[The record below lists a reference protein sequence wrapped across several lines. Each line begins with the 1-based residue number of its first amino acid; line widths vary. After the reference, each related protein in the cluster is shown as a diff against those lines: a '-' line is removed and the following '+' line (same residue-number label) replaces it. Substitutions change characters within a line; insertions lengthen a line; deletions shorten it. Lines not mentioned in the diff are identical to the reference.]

1 MSSVVMKRANMVVL
15 AGAVSML
22 GWGTVLPYQYA
33 YAANTRGWGTLVAA
47 GASSLFS
54 VGALLAAPVGGRLA
68 DRLPPVRVAVA
79 AKTVAAVA
87 SLGLLLAGSPATFL
101 AAMLLFGMGITAAQ
115 PAQSVLVLRWT
126 GSQDRRRVFAWQ
138 FTGSSVGMALGALL
152 AARVVDLDDEH
163 GMWPSFAMA
172 AVGFVLAAGLLA
184 LAGRGAEDGVE
195 EGSAV
200 GVDGSPAGT
209 RVGSLVA
216 LRALASVPALRWVA
230 AVTVALALGFYA
242 QFESGLPAFALMFLD
257 VPEQTIG
264 TAAAVNCLVI
274 VALQMVV
281 VRWTARRNPASL
293 LVAVGLV
300 WVLSWGI
307 LAYSMSVPGIAAVL
321 FVTAYGIFAVGET
334 LFAPV
339 LNPLTASL
347 APAGTVGT
355 TLGLLAAIQ
364 TGVSAVGP
372 LLAGLALGAGH
383 GMTFVVV
390 HLVLSVLAVFAAL
403 RLRSVLRPPR
413 RARSSASRQAPVKGA
428 PEAARETMG
437 PSCAPSRHGQGH

>member
-1 MSSVVMKRANMVVL
+1 MKRANMVVL

-33 YAANTRGWGTLVAA
+33 YAANTRGWGTLAAA

-54 VGALLAAPVGGRLA
+54 IGALLAAPVGGRLA

-87 SLGLLLAGSPATFL
+87 SVGLLLASSPVTFL
-101 AAMLLFGMGITAAQ
+101 GAMFLFGMGITAAQ
-115 PAQSVLVLRWT
+115 PAQSVLVLRWV
-126 GSQDRRRVFAWQ
+126 GSADRRRVFAWQ
-138 FTGSSVGMALGALL
+138 FTGSSVGMAIGALL
-152 AARVVDLDDEH
+152 AAQVVDLHDED

-172 AVGFVLAAGLLA
+172 ATGFLLSAGLLA
-184 LAGRGAEDGVE
+184 LAGRRAGDASTAGCDRSSTAT
-195 EGSAV
+195 SA
-200 GVDGSPAGT
+200 S
-209 RVGSLVA
+209 SLVA
-216 LRALASVPALRWVA
+216 LRAMASVPALRWLA
-230 AVTVALALGFYA
+230 AVTVTLALGFYA
-242 QFESGLPAFALMFLD
+242 QFESGLPAFALMVLD

-281 VRWTARRNPASL
+281 VRWTARRNSASL

-307 LAYSMSVPGIAAVL
+307 LALSMSTPGIAAVL
-321 FVTAYGIFAVGET
+321 FVTTYGIFAVGET

-347 APAGTVGT
+347 APAGMVGT
-355 TLGLLAAIQ
+355 TLGVFAALQ

-372 LLAGLALGAGH
+372 LLAALALGAGH

-390 HLVLSVLAVFAAL
+390 HLVISVLALLAAL
-403 RLRSVLRPPR
+403 RLRAVLQPPGRPAATTAGPR
-413 RARSSASRQAPVKGA
+413 DAGGDTSSESDTVACGFAVPV
-428 PEAARETMG
+428 
-437 PSCAPSRHGQGH
+437 

>member
-33 YAANTRGWGTLVAA
+33 YAANTRGWGTLAAA

-68 DRLPPVRVAVA
+68 DRVPPVRVAVA

-152 AARVVDLDDEH
+152 AAQVVDLDDEH
-163 GMWPSFAMA
+163 GMGPSFAMA

-184 LAGRGAEDGVE
+184 LAGRGAEEGVE

-209 RVGSLVA
+209 RVSSLVA

-281 VRWTARRNPASL
+281 VRWTARRDPASL

-321 FVTAYGIFAVGET
+321 FVTTYGIFAVGET

-355 TLGLLAAIQ
+355 TLGLLAALQ

-413 RARSSASRQAPVKGA
+413 SARSSASRQASLKGA

-437 PSCAPSRHGQGH
+437 LSCAPSRHGQGH

>member
-1 MSSVVMKRANMVVL
+1 MKRANMVVL
-15 AGAVSML
+15 AGAVSVL

-33 YAANTRGWGTLVAA
+33 YAANTRGWGTLAAA

-54 VGALLAAPVGGRLA
+54 IGALLAAPVGGRLA

-87 SLGLLLAGSPATFL
+87 SVGLLLASSPVTFL
-101 AAMLLFGMGITAAQ
+101 GAMFLFGMGITAAQ
-115 PAQSVLVLRWT
+115 PAQSVLVLRWV
-126 GSQDRRRVFAWQ
+126 GSADRRRVFAWQ
-138 FTGSSVGMALGALL
+138 FTGSSVGMAIGALL
-152 AARVVDLDDEH
+152 AAQVVDLHDED

-172 AVGFVLAAGLLA
+172 ATGFLLSAGLLA
-184 LAGRGAEDGVE
+184 LAGRRAGDASAAGSDRSSTATGA
-195 EGSAV
+195 S
-200 GVDGSPAGT
+200 
-209 RVGSLVA
+209 SLVA
-216 LRALASVPALRWVA
+216 LRAMASVPALRWFA
-230 AVTVALALGFYA
+230 AVTVTLALGFYA
-242 QFESGLPAFALMFLD
+242 QFESGLPAFALMVLD

-281 VRWTARRNPASL
+281 VRWTARRNSASL

-307 LAYSMSVPGIAAVL
+307 LALSMSTPGIAAVL
-321 FVTAYGIFAVGET
+321 FVTTYGIFAVGET

-347 APAGTVGT
+347 APAGMVGT
-355 TLGLLAAIQ
+355 TLGVFAALQ

-372 LLAGLALGAGH
+372 LLAALALGAGH

-390 HLVLSVLAVFAAL
+390 HLVISVLAVLAAL
-403 RLRSVLRPPR
+403 RLRAVLQPPARPAATAAGPR
-413 RARSSASRQAPVKGA
+413 DAGGDTSSEADTVACGFAVPV
-428 PEAARETMG
+428 
-437 PSCAPSRHGQGH
+437 